1 MGGLVLRPHACKRNE
16 IAYILRYNCYMYRA
30 NYFHGS
36 LKGASETA
44 NYLLS
49 GPFCF
54 VQTSDGKIVSVHYG
68 PDEKPAIVNLK
79 KAVAA
84 AFQANFK
91 YTEQEVEEDTLT
103 THVSQ
108 YR

>member
-1 MGGLVLRPHACKRNE
+1 MHKKERCPSKLYPHHGTPD
-16 IAYILRYNCYMYRA
+16 YREL
-30 NYFHGS
+30 NGYCDS
-36 LKGASETA
+36 LQESSETA